1 MFVKYIARGQK
12 GQTMNSNQKQKKL
25 SMRLSVALAILIVAT
40 LCVTIA
46 ALTAARRSRP
56 NNEQTTAPT
65 GVSTVNAPS
74 STAPTGTTAT
84 EKTPDDK
91 QSSSNTPA
99 SNVIV
104 WSSPV
109 EGGIVKEYSVDV
121 PVYSL
126 TMEDWRIHT
135 GIDIG
140 ADAGADV
147 LAAADG
153 VITDVRY
160 DPMMGQTVVIDHG
173 SGYTTIYQNMQT
185 TVPDGIAVGAAV
197 RGGQKIG
204 SVGDTALIEISDSP
218 HLHFAV
224 TANGKYVSPLSY
236 INVSAS
242 AGSVWYED

>member
-65 GVSTVNAPS
+65 GVSTVNTPS
-74 STAPTGTTAT
+74 STSPTGTTAT

-147 LAAADG
+147 LASADG

-173 SGYTTIYQNMQT
+173 SGYTTI
-185 TVPDGIAVGAAV
+185 
-197 RGGQKIG
+197 
-204 SVGDTALIEISDSP
+204 
-218 HLHFAV
+218 
-224 TANGKYVSPLSY
+224 
-236 INVSAS
+236 
-242 AGSVWYED
+242 

>member
-1 MFVKYIARGQK
+1 MFVKYIAQGQK

-56 NNEQTTAPT
+56 NNEQTTSPT
-65 GVSTVNAPS
+65 GETAATTPS
-74 STAPTGTTAT
+74 SQVPAGTAGT

-126 TMEDWRIHT
+126 TMEDYRVHT

-173 SGYTTIYQNMQT
+173 SGYTTVYQNMQT
-185 TVPDGIAVGAAV
+185 TVPDGIAVGVAV
-197 RGGQKIG
+197 KGGQKIG
-204 SVGDTALIEISDSP
+204 AVGDTALVEISDSP